1 MLSLEGTGDCF
12 TMRKGLRLPMTYFR
26 AKAGD
31 CLPFSRKG
39 HGLFLWNSVKLPD
52 HPGPG
57 MVGRL
62 FGTGQERSA
71 CLGSGPVCP
80 TFAFSL
86 GLDGSTFKDK
96 CPTFLPSVQQ
106 TISFVQYVG

>member
-1 MLSLEGTGDCF
+1 MWGKAVGPTPTFD
-12 TMRKGLRLPMTYFR
+12 KGP
-26 AKAGD
+26 
-31 CLPFSRKG
+31 
-39 HGLFLWNSVKLPD
+39 VKLPD

-57 MVGRL
+57 MVARL

-71 CLGSGPVCP
+71 CLGSGPECP

-86 GLDGSTFKDK
+86 GLDGLTFKDK

>member
-1 MLSLEGTGDCF
+1 MLSLEGIGDCF

-26 AKAGD
+26 AKTGD

-71 CLGSGPVCP
+71 MPWFRTGMSNIRFFFG
-80 TFAFSL
+80 FGWFN
-86 GLDGSTFKDK
+86 
-96 CPTFLPSVQQ
+96 
-106 TISFVQYVG
+106 I